1 MSTQDF
7 ADFIV
12 ESKRAEEQA
21 AIQVPA
27 QTTTIDTPQNQPV
40 IVTPPAIEVPEQ
52 KPDDSFQKDF
62 INLLD
67 SREASKK
74 VIVQWQQTDNQQLPD
89 DSTDIQ
95 QDSNNDSKDVDLTT
109 KYANYIAKVEQD
121 REDRKVKAT
130 TSQSEMN
137 QIKIQNEILTKRYA
151 DTFAEKQDLVSKLET
166 LEKDPNRLP
175 TPKSKQ
181 MQDLVYF
188 WSKYE
193 EAKANNT
200 VNDILE
206 RRTLSEAIAVVEQIT
221 NLSLDDVM
229 EKFLTKWGD
238 WLPQHTNAWS
248 GWFGRNNF
256 ETSPQGN
263 KNEDQTYQAMANMF

>member
-1 MSTQDF
+1 M
-7 ADFIV
+7 
-12 ESKRAEEQA
+12 
-21 AIQVPA
+21 
-27 QTTTIDTPQNQPV
+27 
-40 IVTPPAIEVPEQ
+40 
-52 KPDDSFQKDF
+52 
-62 INLLD
+62 
-67 SREASKK
+67 
-74 VIVQWQQTDNQQLPD
+74 
-89 DSTDIQ
+89 
-95 QDSNNDSKDVDLTT
+95 
-109 KYANYIAKVEQD
+109 
-121 REDRKVKAT
+121 
-130 TSQSEMN
+130 
-137 QIKIQNEILTKRYA
+137 
-151 DTFAEKQDLVSKLET
+151 
-166 LEKDPNRLP
+166 EKDPNRLP

-229 EKFLTKWGD
+229 EKFLTKWGAG
-238 WLPQHTNAWS
+238 LPQHTNAWS

-263 KNEDQTYQAMANMF
+263 QTEDQTYQTMANMF